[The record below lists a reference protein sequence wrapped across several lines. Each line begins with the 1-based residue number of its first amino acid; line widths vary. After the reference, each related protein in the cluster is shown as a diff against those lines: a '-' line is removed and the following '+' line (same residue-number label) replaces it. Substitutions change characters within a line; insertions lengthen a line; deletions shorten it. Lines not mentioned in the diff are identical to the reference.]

1 MEISK
6 EKVKEYGKGAS
17 KKAKE
22 LYEKIPDNWMT
33 RTVVGGAKRLG
44 SWAKN
49 NKADAIMSAGV
60 IYTATEIGGMGSD
73 VERGADALEAIQ
85 NSDL

>member
-6 EKVKEYGKGAS
+6 EKVKEYGKSAN

-22 LYEKIPDNWMT
+22 LYEKVPDNWMT
-33 RTVVGGAKRLG
+33 RTVVAGAKKSC

-49 NKADAIMSAGV
+49 NKSDAVMSAGILYGAYEV
-60 IYTATEIGGMGSD
+60 GGIGSE
-73 VERGADALEAIQ
+73 VEQGVDALEAIK
-85 NSDL
+85 NSNL

>member
-22 LYEKIPDNWMT
+22 LYEKVPDNWMT
-33 RTVVGGAKRLG
+33 RTVVAGAKKAG

-49 NKADAIMSAGV
+49 NKADAVMSAGV
-60 IYTATEIGGMGSD
+60 IYTATEVGGIGSE
-73 VERGADALEAIQ
+73 VEQGVDALEAIK
-85 NSDL
+85 NSNL